1 MKKKGITLIA
11 LIITIVVLLI
21 LAGVTMSFVVGD
33 NGVVNQAINAKGKM
47 EEADRKEQIEMMLMS
62 YIARREE
69 TGEQL
74 PTYLDSR
81 KGKEIDD
88 ALQLSDP
95 NNSGKRVNAVIKD
108 GIYYMILE
116 NENGDYYIEE
126 LNTDLGN
133 IEGGITLATPE
144 NFDKEKNGTMTFN
157 PRRRRKINISI

>member
-1 MKKKGITLIA
+1 MFCLYWPGVSLNAIIGDDGI
-11 LIITIVVLLI
+11 
-21 LAGVTMSFVVGD
+21 VT
-33 NGVVNQAINAKGKM
+33 QAINAKEKM

-62 YIARREE
+62 YLARREE

-88 ALQLSDP
+88 ALQLPDP

-116 NENGDYYIEE
+116 NENGDYYIEK

-144 NFDKEKNGTMTFN
+144 NFDKEKNGTMTFD
-157 PRRRRKINISI
+157 PRKRRKINISI